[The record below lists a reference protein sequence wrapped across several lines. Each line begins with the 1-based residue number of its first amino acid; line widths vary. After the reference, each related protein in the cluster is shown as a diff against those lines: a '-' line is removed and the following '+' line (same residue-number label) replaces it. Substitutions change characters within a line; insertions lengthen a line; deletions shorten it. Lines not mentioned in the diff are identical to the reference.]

1 MTRALLVLLTATAL
15 LAASSSPAAAPV
27 SHIASSA
34 LDGSDIRVLSGGD
47 PATSPRVARDG
58 RILHFRGPS
67 TPYDLWVMNADG
79 GDAHRVAPYPE
90 GYGPIAWSP
99 TGAAFATTAWDASPC
114 NYDSRNC
121 AIAEILVHDGTSGEV
136 RARLRSRFRGAYDY
150 SWSPDGRRIASL
162 GELDQDLSAYTVE
175 VASAN
180 GTGRRVLV
188 RTRFPNWLQEI
199 AWSPRG
205 DRIAYVQRGWIWLV
219 RPAGGKPQRVT
230 QGRRLLWSPRGQLLY
245 SVAGARRLL
254 DPATK
259 RSRLLFHSPAD
270 AVSWSPDGARL
281 VYREGFVDGA
291 TTLTVIRSSDG
302 RILSRAKVSGNV
314 TAVHFAD
321 GGKRLLYGVVFG

>member
-1 MTRALLVLLTATAL
+1 
-15 LAASSSPAAAPV
+15 
-27 SHIASSA
+27 
-34 LDGSDIRVLSGGD
+34 
-47 PATSPRVARDG
+47 
-58 RILHFRGPS
+58 
-67 TPYDLWVMNADG
+67 
-79 GDAHRVAPYPE
+79 
-90 GYGPIAWSP
+90 
-99 TGAAFATTAWDASPC
+99 
-114 NYDSRNC
+114 
-121 AIAEILVHDGTSGEV
+121 
-136 RARLRSRFRGAYDY
+136 
-150 SWSPDGRRIASL
+150 
-162 GELDQDLSAYTVE
+162 
-175 VASAN
+175 
-180 GTGRRVLV
+180 
-188 RTRFPNWLQEI
+188 
-199 AWSPRG
+199 
-205 DRIAYVQRGWIWLV
+205 
-219 RPAGGKPQRVT
+219 VT